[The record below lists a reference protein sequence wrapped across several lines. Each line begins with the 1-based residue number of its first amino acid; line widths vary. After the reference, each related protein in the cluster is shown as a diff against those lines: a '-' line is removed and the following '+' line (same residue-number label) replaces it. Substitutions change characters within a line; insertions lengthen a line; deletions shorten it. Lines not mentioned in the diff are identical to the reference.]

1 MYMKNHSLCDFKSL
15 AYLFLKGINEIDE
28 YKDLLNRYKLMG
40 YVLPIAYFDIRDIKN
55 DYIDVLLSLG
65 IKGVEIE
72 KLDDY
77 QYHFVF
83 ETDLYFFVNSKSD
96 YYDILQYDLDF
107 EEYAYD
113 LSLNINSL
121 CYSFNL
127 VSNDKN
133 YIYSLDDKLFC
144 DLLEFTNFNDIKI
157 KEFIGKF
164 LVNDILSYKL
174 FLKLKPL
181 GIIPMQ
187 EYLDSYR
194 YSIFFNDFDDFMT
207 FSRYYESNTDKF
219 ENNNINIY
227 FNNHIGIYSNTELF
241 MILFYIEK
249 STTVNKTKFKYI
261 FAENTN
267 LKISDE
273 NHKRI
278 LNLLDLGVK
287 FEKL

>member
-1 MYMKNHSLCDFKSL
+1 
-15 AYLFLKGINEIDE
+15 
-28 YKDLLNRYKLMG
+28 
-40 YVLPIAYFDIRDIKN
+40 
-55 DYIDVLLSLG
+55 
-65 IKGVEIE
+65 
-72 KLDDY
+72 
-77 QYHFVF
+77 
-83 ETDLYFFVNSKSD
+83 
-96 YYDILQYDLDF
+96 
-107 EEYAYD
+107 
-113 LSLNINSL
+113 
-121 CYSFNL
+121 
-127 VSNDKN
+127 
-133 YIYSLDDKLFC
+133 
-144 DLLEFTNFNDIKI
+144 
-157 KEFIGKF
+157 
-164 LVNDILSYKL
+164 
-174 FLKLKPL
+174 
-181 GIIPMQ
+181 MQ